1 MPAPPLPYPT
11 LSPIRLE
18 PTEGGTDEFPG
29 AFGGCPCRAFNFAT
43 SAASASTSSIN
54 CSRLNSASA
63 SRPSEQQLIEIHPL
77 LPPGRSCA
85 GEQIRFYYASKKR
98 YSPERLSKGFNRYRF
113 RVLSMRAPV
122 FRSNEGMEL
131 ALCTR
136 LPRSGLLG
144 NPYPYTRMLMRY
156 RGVCER
162 ACSASFLEEFISEAR
177 PLKQA

>member
-77 LPPGRSCA
+77 LLPGRSCA
-85 GEQIRFYYASKKR
+85 GEQI
-98 YSPERLSKGFNRYRF
+98 LSWPTPIHPPSGKENSANF
-113 RVLSMRAPV
+113 
-122 FRSNEGMEL
+122 
-131 ALCTR
+131 ALT
-136 LPRSGLLG
+136 
-144 NPYPYTRMLMRY
+144 
-156 RGVCER
+156 
-162 ACSASFLEEFISEAR
+162 EF
-177 PLKQA
+177 

>member
-77 LPPGRSCA
+77 LLPGRSCA
-85 GEQIRFYYASKKR
+85 GEQKYEK
-98 YSPERLSKGFNRYRF
+98 
-113 RVLSMRAPV
+113 
-122 FRSNEGMEL
+122 NEEGEW
-131 ALCTR
+131 
-136 LPRSGLLG
+136 
-144 NPYPYTRMLMRY
+144 
-156 RGVCER
+156 VE
-162 ACSASFLEEFISEAR
+162 
-177 PLKQA
+177 KDD

>member
-63 SRPSEQQLIEIHPL
+63 SRPIGPQLNEIHPL

-85 GEQIRFYYASKKR
+85 GEQIPSR
-98 YSPERLSKGFNRYRF
+98 
-113 RVLSMRAPV
+113 
-122 FRSNEGMEL
+122 
-131 ALCTR
+131 
-136 LPRSGLLG
+136 
-144 NPYPYTRMLMRY
+144 YTRVGFELQLLPVTY
-156 RGVCER
+156 
-162 ACSASFLEEFISEAR
+162 ATL
-177 PLKQA
+177 

>member
-1 MPAPPLPYPT
+1 MPAPPLPCPT

-77 LPPGRSCA
+77 LLPGRSCA
-85 GEQIRFYYASKKR
+85 GEQI
-98 YSPERLSKGFNRYRF
+98 
-113 RVLSMRAPV
+113 
-122 FRSNEGMEL
+122 
-131 ALCTR
+131 
-136 LPRSGLLG
+136 LP
-144 NPYPYTRMLMRY
+144 
-156 RGVCER
+156 
-162 ACSASFLEEFISEAR
+162 I
-177 PLKQA
+177 

>member
-63 SRPSEQQLIEIHPL
+63 SRPNAVRGGVDNRLVFSSGNVKPST
-77 LPPGRSCA
+77 PKGRRC
-85 GEQIRFYYASKKR
+85 
-98 YSPERLSKGFNRYRF
+98 L
-113 RVLSMRAPV
+113 
-122 FRSNEGMEL
+122 
-131 ALCTR
+131 
-136 LPRSGLLG
+136 
-144 NPYPYTRMLMRY
+144 
-156 RGVCER
+156 
-162 ACSASFLEEFISEAR
+162 
-177 PLKQA
+177 